1 MKRIALAAVAV
12 LLALST
18 AQAADEDGSRHDGV
32 YLGVVGGYAT
42 QALRTE
48 GVDLASQGAF
58 GGAVLGFGRVVNGTY
73 FGAEFDAVLRNIKPK
88 ISDGATTISM
98 TNDYIGTARI
108 RLGLPIGAALFYTTG
123 GVAITESKLD
133 VTGLGSDSKMVVGW
147 VAGVGAEAAL
157 LPNMSLRVEGLH
169 YGLPDETFTIS
180 GVEGNIKQA
189 ETVAR
194 VGLIFR
200 LN

>member
-1 MKRIALAAVAV
+1 MRSFLAACLAV
-12 LLALST
+12 VFAVP
-18 AQAADEDGSRHDGV
+18 AIANDEGSRHDGI
-32 YLGVVGGYAT
+32 YIGAVGGYAT
-42 QALRTE
+42 QALTTD

-58 GGAVLGFGRVVNGTY
+58 GGAVLGYGKVVGGTY
-73 FGAEFDAVLRNIKPK
+73 YGFEIDAVLRNIKPK

-98 TNDYIGTARI
+98 TNDYIGTGRV
-108 RLGLPIGAALFYTTG
+108 RLGLPIGPALFYSTA
-123 GVAITESKLD
+123 GVAVTDSKLD
-133 VTGLGSDSKMVVGW
+133 VTGFGSDSKMVIGW

-180 GVEGNIKQA
+180 GVEGQIKQS

-194 VGLIFR
+194 VGIVFR